1 MSQMRVYLP
10 LTADAVRRLAAE
22 RRLEPAPVAAYAVT
36 RRLERSFATTERE
49 EELEYAAIVE
59 AFEAA
64 GLANGPAPAK
74 RVVAAADVDSDTVE
88 PDADRDGLG
97 AVRVSAAIPLSRV
110 VSFHLDED
118 AGDDGMDDVL
128 WYDVTELDEVLRLL

>member
-1 MSQMRVYLP
+1 VSQTRVYLP
-10 LTADAVRRLAAE
+10 LTAEAVRRLASE
-22 RRLEPAPVAAYAVT
+22 RQLAPAPVDAYAVT
-36 RRLERSFATTERE
+36 PRLERSFAAGERE

-64 GLANGPAPAK
+64 GLANGLVPAK
-74 RVVAAADVDSDTVE
+74 RVVAAADVESDTVE
-88 PDADRDGLG
+88 PDSDRDGLG
-97 AVRVSAAIPLSRV
+97 AVRVSAEVPLSRV
-110 VSFHLDED
+110 VSFHVDED